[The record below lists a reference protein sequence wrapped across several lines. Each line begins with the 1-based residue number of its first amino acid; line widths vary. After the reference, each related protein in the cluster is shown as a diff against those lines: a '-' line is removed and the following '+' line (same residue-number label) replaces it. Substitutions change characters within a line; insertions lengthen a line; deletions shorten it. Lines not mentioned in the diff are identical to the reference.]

1 MSREI
6 REYGENLD
14 SSNGRDIWEG
24 REGRPLG
31 ERPLDEASF
40 GGESEEAFLGRIRRR
55 MRRAGVPTAHPG
67 SDVWPLGHEERWR
80 YPLKAELFVRTLE
93 ALGGHALRANDQNE
107 AFALIRDALVERG
120 VEGVLTSGG
129 DWSALRGVLGEAGI
143 SVDGWDEIAFGP
155 GEADREITRVD
166 RWGAGITW
174 VDFAVADTGS
184 VVIRS
189 QERQGRSVSL
199 LPPLFIAL
207 ISADALVHSRRAV
220 LELMAEASKNQGAPS
235 SLTFVTGPSRSADI
249 ENDLSIGVHGPGEVI
264 AILIE
269 Q

>member
-1 MSREI
+1 M
-6 REYGENLD
+6 
-14 SSNGRDIWEG
+14 
-24 REGRPLG
+24 
-31 ERPLDEASF
+31 
-40 GGESEEAFLGRIRRR
+40 
-55 MRRAGVPTAHPG
+55 
-67 SDVWPLGHEERWR
+67 
-80 YPLKAELFVRTLE
+80 
-93 ALGGHALRANDQNE
+93 
-107 AFALIRDALVERG
+107 
-120 VEGVLTSGG
+120 
-129 DWSALRGVLGEAGI
+129 
-143 SVDGWDEIAFGP
+143 
-155 GEADREITRVD
+155 
-166 RWGAGITW
+166 
-174 VDFAVADTGS
+174 ADTGS

>member
-93 ALGGHALRANDQNE
+93 ALGGHASAG
-107 AFALIRDALVERG
+107 ER
-120 VEGVLTSGG
+120 SK
-129 DWSALRGVLGEAGI
+129 
-143 SVDGWDEIAFGP
+143 
-155 GEADREITRVD
+155 
-166 RWGAGITW
+166 
-174 VDFAVADTGS
+174 
-184 VVIRS
+184 RS
-189 QERQGRSVSL
+189 LCLDQGR
-199 LPPLFIAL
+199 PRREGCRR
-207 ISADALVHSRRAV
+207 SAHKRRRLERPSRRPRRSRHLGGRVGTRSPLAPGKRIGRSLV
-220 LELMAEASKNQGAPS
+220 WTGGVRASLGWTLQWQTPA
-235 SLTFVTGPSRSADI
+235 AW
-249 ENDLSIGVHGPGEVI
+249 
-264 AILIE
+264 
-269 Q
+269 